1 MELPLQ
7 ILLLLFPSLIVLFVT
22 YFMNKNYVD
31 VMKKY
36 FAEENKLRK
45 EEIKA
50 INQNVTGPLRIQA
63 YERMVL
69 FLERISPDSLV
80 LRLHQPDINAAML
93 HGEIIRAIRAEME
106 HNLSQQ
112 VYLSIGAWQMIK
124 TAKDE
129 TAKLINITARSMPS
143 HATGLQLGEA
153 IIENAS
159 KLKRLPTEVAT
170 EYLKKEFTENF

>member
-1 MELPLQ
+1 MDLPLQ
-7 ILLLLFPSLIVLFVT
+7 ILLLVIPSLIVLFVT

-31 VMKKY
+31 VMKSF

-50 INQNVTGPLRIQA
+50 INQNLTGPLRVQA
-63 YERMVL
+63 YERMIL
-69 FLERISPDSLV
+69 FLERISPDGLV
-80 LRLHQPDINAAML
+80 LRLHQPELNAGML
-93 HGEIIRAIRAEME
+93 HGEIIRAIRAEMD

-112 VYLSIGAWQMIK
+112 VYLSIGAWQMIR

-129 TAKLINITARSMPS
+129 TLKLINITASSMS
-143 HATGLQLGEA
+143 SSATGLQLAEA

-159 KLKRLPTEVAT
+159 KLKQLPTEVAI
-170 EYLKKEFTENF
+170 EYLKKEFTQNF